1 MTISE
6 HRILHAR
13 LNEQRNSTFNM
24 IGDYKEDSTHY
35 LTKSNGRWEIR
46 RCGVT
51 VSRGIWQ

>member
-6 HRILHAR
+6 HRILHAK